1 MNRTL
6 QNLIREEFCPN
17 GIWQLSN
24 TMKSVLKREISRLPK
39 GEVSESET
47 RYPESPSAMRA
58 FLIKFF
64 TRHYFQTQHSLFDY
78 MTSNEFLSLLASGK
92 LLILDVGCGPAVAS
106 LAITDMLA
114 CILEYLENMG
124 ECSKG
129 TILKLTYVL
138 NDISGI
144 CLGTGQ
150 RMLTNYYLIGR
161 RYGSG
166 IIHSRTISTQK
177 AFPDNMSQLRRVRLN
192 LGTYDMATFSYVVS
206 PLNEDK
212 GFNGLVNGL
221 LNIGKLCSHNGII
234 LILQD
239 RFQAALVRQMSRA
252 IGISSHKEELTQ
264 YVYPS
269 RNANETYTYSYY
281 RCLYAPDR
289 EKIVRKSHVA

>member
-6 QNLIREEFCPN
+6 QNLIRGEFCPN

-24 TMKSVLKREISRLPK
+24 VMKSVLKYEISRLPK

-47 RYPESPSAMRA
+47 RYPESPSAMKA

-64 TRHYFQTQHSLFDY
+64 TRHYFQAQHSLFDY
-78 MTSNEFLSLLASGK
+78 MTSNEFLSLLTSGK

-114 CILEYLENMG
+114 CILEHLENMG

-129 TILKLTYVL
+129 TIVKLTYVL

-150 RMLTNYYLIGR
+150 RMLTNYYYIAR
-161 RYGSG
+161 RYSSG
-166 IIHSRTISTQK
+166 IIHSRTISIQK
-177 AFPDNMSQLRRVRLN
+177 AFPDNMSQLRQVRLN
-192 LGTYDMATFSYVVS
+192 LGTYDMAIFSYVVS

-212 GFNGLVNGL
+212 GFNSLVNGL
-221 LNIGKLCSHNGII
+221 LNIGKLCSHNGRI

-239 RFQAALVRQMSRA
+239 KFQASLVRQMSKA
-252 IGISSHKEELTQ
+252 MDVSSHKEELTQ
-264 YVYPS
+264 HVYPS

-289 EKIVRKSHVA
+289 EKIVGKSCVA